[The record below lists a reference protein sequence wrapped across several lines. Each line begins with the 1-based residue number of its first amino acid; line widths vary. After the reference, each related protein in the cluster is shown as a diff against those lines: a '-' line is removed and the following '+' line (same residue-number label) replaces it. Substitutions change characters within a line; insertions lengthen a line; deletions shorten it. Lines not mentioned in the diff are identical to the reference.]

1 MALRLHL
8 HAIPPANLNNLFFQP
23 GKLLHGFGKEAFE
36 GKEPVAVIVSSK
48 AMAASF
54 RKVFDSYWEAA
65 GR

>member
-8 HAIPPANLNNLFFQP
+8 HAIPPADLKNAVFQP
-23 GKLLHGFGKEAFE
+23 QFFDGFGKEAFE
-36 GKEPVAVIVSSK
+36 GKEPVAVIISSP

-54 RKVFDSYWEAA
+54 RKGFDSYWEAA